1 MTESSNLIYDHV
13 WPGDRVACFMSQTQL
28 ACCLTAGRPGVSR
41 IGSHAR
47 CVKLAPLMGCPWP
60 HARRLRW
67 VRSQISSPLSTVFVA
82 ADFADGNCL
91 NRTTFAALFVFAD
104 SGEYELHT
112 CEQLGAV
119 RPGVK
124 ARAHDLKL
132 LMDKGRAEHGR
143 QFVNAIAGKSD

>member
-1 MTESSNLIYDHV
+1 MHAASNSPHLWAVLGRMLGVCDGSVHRSV
-13 WPGDRVACFMSQTQL
+13 RHSL
-28 ACCLTAGRPGVSR
+28 RCLSRP
-41 IGSHAR
+41 
-47 CVKLAPLMGCPWP
+47 
-60 HARRLRW
+60 
-67 VRSQISSPLSTVFVA
+67 T
-82 ADFADGNCL
+82 FADGNCL